1 MCIFFFLQRQSHS
14 VAQAGLKSPPTSA
27 SQMLGLRAR
36 PRCQASGEVFLYRVF
51 GTWAVSVLT
60 LFPQLERVP
69 VSHVPPV
76 SVVNVLVRVSET
88 QQKEC
93 QVRTSP
99 PVRTASGLSS
109 AVSSHVGVFV

>member
-14 VAQAGLKSPPTSA
+14 VAQAGLLSPPTSA
-27 SQMLGLRAR
+27 SQMLDYGHG
-36 PRCQASGEVFLYRVF
+36 PRCQASGEVFLVTYPVLYRVF

-88 QQKEC
+88 QQK
-93 QVRTSP
+93 
-99 PVRTASGLSS
+99 
-109 AVSSHVGVFV
+109 